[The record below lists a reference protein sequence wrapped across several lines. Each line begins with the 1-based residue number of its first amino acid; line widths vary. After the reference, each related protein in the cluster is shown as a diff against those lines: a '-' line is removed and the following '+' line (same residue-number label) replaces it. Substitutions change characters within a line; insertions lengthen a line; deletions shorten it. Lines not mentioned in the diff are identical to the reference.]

1 MNYRCKKKKTIC
13 ALHSCLA
20 VFNLLYLITKENK
33 PIIIIII
40 IIISYPHSHSN
51 NHTHVHKLTC
61 SNSHYQNLFTSTYSH
76 AHPHIITLTYANSHS
91 CSDILTLTFSY
102 HIIFAHISHLKYSN
116 SHSHA
121 HNHILILIF
130 ANSDTHILKLSPPY
144 RHTYTH
150 MHTHPLQM
158 MQNLGHFDIYKPI
171 LIHRYN

>member
-1 MNYRCKKKKTIC
+1 M
-13 ALHSCLA
+13 
-20 VFNLLYLITKENK
+20 F
-33 PIIIIII
+33 
-40 IIISYPHSHSN
+40 
-51 NHTHVHKLTC
+51 KLTFSKSIHKYILTC
-61 SNSHYQNLFTSTYSH
+61 TYSH
-76 AHPHIITLTYANSHS
+76 NLTHILKLTFLHTY
-91 CSDILTLTFSY
+91 SDIPTLTFSY
-102 HIIFAHISHLKYSN
+102 QIIFAHISHLKYSN

-158 MQNLGHFDIYKPI
+158 MQNLEHIDIYKPI